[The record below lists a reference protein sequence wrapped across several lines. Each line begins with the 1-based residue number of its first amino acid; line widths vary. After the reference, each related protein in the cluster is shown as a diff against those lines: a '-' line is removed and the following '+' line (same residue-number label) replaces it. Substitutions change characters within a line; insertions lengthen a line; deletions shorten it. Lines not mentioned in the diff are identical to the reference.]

1 MNKNLRR
8 LITNIILLSL
18 ILPLSI
24 LFIWAITS
32 SWVFPEIIPV
42 NFSIRGFEYILSF
55 ENIKILL
62 NSLLISL
69 AVVVLTIIISIPAAK
84 AIALYEFRG
93 KKLVELL
100 ILSPIIIPMIAVAM
114 GIQLTFI
121 RLGMANTVFGVIII
135 NILPCLPYGIT
146 IITDVYKIIGNKYE
160 IQASMLGAN
169 KVDILRHVTF
179 PLILPGIIGASSMCF
194 IISFS
199 QYFLTLIIGGGSIIT
214 YPLVMFPYIQSGDR
228 TLSSLYSI
236 VFIIISLVIV
246 VLMEKSLESY
256 YLKDKEKKNVIS

>member
-8 LITNIILLSL
+8 LITNVILLSL

-32 SWVFPEIIPV
+32 SWVFPEIITV

-100 ILSPIIIPMIAVAM
+100 ILSPIIIPMIAVAI

-146 IITDVYKIIGNKYE
+146 IITDVYKILGNKYE
-160 IQASMLGAN
+160 IQASMLGA
-169 KVDILRHVTF
+169 KI
-179 PLILPGIIGASSMCF
+179 M
-194 IISFS
+194 
-199 QYFLTLIIGGGSIIT
+199 
-214 YPLVMFPYIQSGDR
+214 
-228 TLSSLYSI
+228 
-236 VFIIISLVIV
+236 
-246 VLMEKSLESY
+246 
-256 YLKDKEKKNVIS
+256 